1 MHVIRASAERLTPP
15 ERDAQSLDELARGL
29 ASEPKRLPCK
39 LFYDDHG
46 SRLFERICELPEYY
60 PTRAELE
67 ILHEHA
73 DDMARRLGP
82 SAVLVELGS
91 GASVKTRVLLDALDN
106 PAVYVPVD
114 ISTATLLDSAR
125 ALGAR
130 YPSLDVRPLAVDYTR
145 ALSLP
150 LSDAEREGHVSV
162 FFPGSTIGNFE
173 PAEASDFLQRVRR
186 TAGKRARLLIG
197 VDLPKERHV
206 LEAAYDDAAGVTA
219 QFNRNILRVL
229 NRDYTGHFALDDFQ
243 HRALWNESQQ
253 RVEMHLVS
261 RRAHVARL
269 GALPVQ
275 LRAGEPIVTEYC
287 YKYSLDAFQALAES
301 AGFQVT
307 EVWLDS
313 RALFSVQLLT
323 AR

>member
-1 MHVIRASAERLTPP
+1 MSRASAKCLAVP
-15 ERDAQSLDELARGL
+15 ESDAQSLDELARGL
-29 ASEPKRLPCK
+29 ASKPKRLPCK

-46 SRLFERICELPEYY
+46 SRLFERICELLEYY

-73 DDMARRLGP
+73 GDMARLLGAD
-82 SAVLVELGS
+82 AVLVELGS
-91 GASVKTRVLLDALDN
+91 GASVKTRVLLDALDS
-106 PAVYVPVD
+106 PDIYVPLD
-114 ISTATLLDSAR
+114 ISTATLLESAR

-145 ALSLP
+145 ELSLP
-150 LSDAEREGHVSV
+150 LSDAERDRKVSV

-173 PAEASDFLQRVRR
+173 PAEASEFLRRVRR
-186 TAGKRARLLIG
+186 ASGKRPRLLIG
-197 VDLPKERHV
+197 VDLPKDRHV

-219 QFNRNILRVL
+219 QFNLNILRVL
-229 NRDYTGHFALDDFQ
+229 NRDYGGHFALDDFQ
-243 HRALWNESQQ
+243 HRAVWNESHQ

-269 GALPVQ
+269 GTLPVQ

-287 YKYSLDAFQALAES
+287 YKYGLDSFRELAES
-301 AGFQVT
+301 AGFQVA

-313 RALFSVQLLT
+313 RGLFSVQLLT
-323 AR
+323 AG

>member
-1 MHVIRASAERLTPP
+1 MTPASARRLALA
-15 ERDAQSLDELARGL
+15 ERDPESLDEIARGL
-29 ASEPKRLPCK
+29 ASAPKRLPCK

-60 PTRAELE
+60 PTRSELE
-67 ILHEHA
+67 ILNEHGA
-73 DDMARRLGP
+73 DMARQLGAH
-82 SAVLVELGS
+82 AVLVELGS
-91 GASVKTRVLLDALDN
+91 GASVKTRVLLDALDD
-106 PAVYVPVD
+106 PAVYVPID

-125 ALGAR
+125 ALGVR

-145 ALSLP
+145 DLSLP
-150 LSDAEREGHVSV
+150 LSDAERAGPVSV

-173 PAEASDFLQRVRR
+173 PREASEFLARVRR
-186 TAGKRARLLIG
+186 ASGQRARLLIG
-197 VDLPKERHV
+197 VDLPKERQV

-229 NRDYTGHFALDDFQ
+229 NRDYGGHFALEDFE
-243 HRALWNESQQ
+243 HRAVWNESEQ

-269 GALPVQ
+269 GTLPVP
-275 LRAGEPIVTEYC
+275 LRANEPIVTEYC
-287 YKYSLDAFQALAES
+287 YKYSLDAFRGLAES
-301 AGFQVT
+301 AGFQVS

-313 RALFSVQLLT
+313 RGLFSVQLLT
-323 AR
+323 GR